1 MSTERKDEGPSRIQS
16 MATSLASFWPH
27 RRPSKEL
34 KVRLCKSSH
43 LVSKNTKHA
52 DRRRVNDFPMGY
64 PNLATFQNSSENFT
78 VYRRFGYLQS
88 RLLLEKQD
96 ALRVLEVK
104 LDKYDRDNQMTSRI
118 RSLGAE
124 TIAPRQALLGE
135 IEETFSSYGEQQH
148 HPGYSEVKSTKDVL
162 CN

>member
-1 MSTERKDEGPSRIQS
+1 M
-16 MATSLASFWPH
+16 
-27 RRPSKEL
+27 
-34 KVRLCKSSH
+34 
-43 LVSKNTKHA
+43 KHA
-52 DRRRVNDFPMGY
+52 DHRRVNDFPMGY

-96 ALRVLEVK
+96 ALRVLEAR
-104 LDKYDRDNQMTSRI
+104 LDKYDRDNQETSYI
-118 RSLGAE
+118 RSLNAE

-135 IEETFSSYGEQQH
+135 IEKTFSSYGAQQH
-148 HPGYSEVKSTKDVL
+148 RFGKPEIMSTQDVL